1 MYFMGSTLQEG
12 DLPFNKSPIKV
23 GVHKML
29 MKSLLLSLVFDF
41 LTSKYFEAASKILPS
56 TYIDSK

>member
-1 MYFMGSTLQEG
+1 MCFMEYSTQEG

-41 LTSKYFEAASKILPS
+41 SPSKYFETASKRLPS
-56 TYIDSK
+56 K

>member
-41 LTSKYFEAASKILPS
+41 LTSKYFEVASKILP
-56 TYIDSK
+56 T